1 MESRIKPFLSQAWH
15 KIVEIVS
22 LSEHV
27 DVLGASDYIRK
38 NVTLSGPNA
47 YVLACAIFIAS
58 IGLNVNSTAV
68 IIGAMLIS
76 PLMSPIIGIGYS
88 LGVNDSQFL
97 RKSAANLL
105 YMVIISLLVST
116 IYFII
121 SPLELET
128 TSELDARTNPTIYD
142 VLIALFGGLAGIIEI
157 SNKQKGTVFSGVAI
171 ATALMPPL
179 CTAGYGL
186 ATLQI
191 KYLVGALYLF
201 FINSAFIALATFIMV
216 KALKYPVLHF
226 ADPGVQRRVTR
237 TITMV
242 LLILIVPSVY
252 SAITTVKESRFDQTA
267 KQFVKANRTLSKAY
281 IFDYTID
288 HHTKPPVL
296 KISLAGETLNEAEIE
311 ALLRNGEAMG
321 MSREQISI
329 QQSITSGTNKSE
341 KEIVESLME
350 RNDQE
355 IRRRE
360 ELIQKM
366 EQELSAIK
374 SRELPYSQIAKEI
387 LAQYPQ
393 ITGFSI
399 ARGAQLD
406 TQSFNPQEQIIVII
420 NSDSEIPAEEIE
432 RLKGWLKV
440 RLGFENLAIAQNVR
454 H

>member
-1 MESRIKPFLSQAWH
+1 MESRIKTFLSQAWH

-22 LSEHV
+22 LAEHV
-27 DVLGASDYIRK
+27 DVQGASDYIRK

-105 YMVIISLLVST
+105 YMIIISLLVST
-116 IYFII
+116 VYFFIT
-121 SPLELET
+121 PLELEI

-226 ADPGVQRRVTR
+226 ADPRVQRRVTR
-237 TITMV
+237 TISMV

-252 SAITTVKESRFDQTA
+252 SAITTVKE
-267 KQFVKANRTLSKAY
+267 K
-281 IFDYTID
+281 
-288 HHTKPPVL
+288 
-296 KISLAGETLNEAEIE
+296 
-311 ALLRNGEAMG
+311 
-321 MSREQISI
+321 
-329 QQSITSGTNKSE
+329 
-341 KEIVESLME
+341 
-350 RNDQE
+350 
-355 IRRRE
+355 
-360 ELIQKM
+360 
-366 EQELSAIK
+366 
-374 SRELPYSQIAKEI
+374 
-387 LAQYPQ
+387 
-393 ITGFSI
+393 
-399 ARGAQLD
+399 
-406 TQSFNPQEQIIVII
+406 
-420 NSDSEIPAEEIE
+420 
-432 RLKGWLKV
+432 
-440 RLGFENLAIAQNVR
+440 
-454 H
+454 